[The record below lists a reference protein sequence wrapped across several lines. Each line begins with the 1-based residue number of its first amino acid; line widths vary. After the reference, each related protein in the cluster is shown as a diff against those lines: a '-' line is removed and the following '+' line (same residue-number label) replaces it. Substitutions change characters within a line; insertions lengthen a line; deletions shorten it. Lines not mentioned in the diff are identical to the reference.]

1 MKNPIPD
8 RVFCGELRT
17 DAKEFIRPYL
27 KLGEMSFMS
36 DGSLSISYNTSP
48 MFYSPRILI
57 YEDLRQFIRN
67 ITVLG
72 KTLENHEGR
81 RLLMLLNNSKEPHD
95 YTVILQI
102 IFKMIRRGFL
112 NKREVIDAVCKTE
125 NTAALVEL
133 IKFEDY
139 SVFDERL
146 KL

>member
-1 MKNPIPD
+1 MKDPIPD

-36 DGSLSISYNTSP
+36 DGSLSVSYDASP
-48 MFYSPRILI
+48 MFYSPKILE

-67 ITVLG
+67 ITVLN
-72 KTLENHEGR
+72 KTLEQGEGK
-81 RLLMLLNNSKEPHD
+81 RLLRLLNNSKEPHD

-102 IFKMIRRGFL
+102 IFKLIRKGFL
-112 NKREVIDAVCKTE
+112 NKQKLIDAVSKTE
-125 NTAALVEL
+125 NIPALVEL

-146 KL
+146 QL